1 MKTNFADQDPV
12 GSGTFLAESGQ
23 SSRTDLHLSYILVL
37 KIFTEN
43 IFCQIRRIVELFNKS
58 APDPVKKGQ
67 DVQSQQETHASCG
80 VWRSLLQCYGS
91 IQSSSIGQHCSS
103 VLVEKRQNCH
113 CSVSI
118 SLNLLYMYV
127 GGSTVQ

>member
-12 GSGTFLAESGQ
+12 GSRTFLAESGQ

-67 DVQSQQETHASCG
+67 DVQS
-80 VWRSLLQCYGS
+80 
-91 IQSSSIGQHCSS
+91 
-103 VLVEKRQNCH
+103 
-113 CSVSI
+113 
-118 SLNLLYMYV
+118 
-127 GGSTVQ
+127 

>member
-1 MKTNFADQDPV
+1 MKTNFAEQDPV
-12 GSGTFLAESGQ
+12 GSGTFLAGQ

-67 DVQSQQETHASCG
+67 DVQS
-80 VWRSLLQCYGS
+80 
-91 IQSSSIGQHCSS
+91 
-103 VLVEKRQNCH
+103 
-113 CSVSI
+113 
-118 SLNLLYMYV
+118 
-127 GGSTVQ
+127 

>member
-12 GSGTFLAESGQ
+12 GSGTLLAESGQ
-23 SSRTDLHLSYILVL
+23 ILLL

-67 DVQSQQETHASCG
+67 DVQS
-80 VWRSLLQCYGS
+80 
-91 IQSSSIGQHCSS
+91 
-103 VLVEKRQNCH
+103 
-113 CSVSI
+113 
-118 SLNLLYMYV
+118 
-127 GGSTVQ
+127 